1 MVRHYR
7 RKAAANR
14 VAGVQRQALLGRLSL
29 LWIVKGPRVRGI
41 ARQYYTEIRSRTI
54 AIKIRYNRRNER
66 VKKMN
71 SFDQVQSDEI
81 NEPTAQDWIDS
92 FQESMD
98 FIDFFSDEIILDCQV
113 EYLEKE

>member
-1 MVRHYR
+1 
-7 RKAAANR
+7 
-14 VAGVQRQALLGRLSL
+14 
-29 LWIVKGPRVRGI
+29 
-41 ARQYYTEIRSRTI
+41 
-54 AIKIRYNRRNER
+54 
-66 VKKMN
+66 MN